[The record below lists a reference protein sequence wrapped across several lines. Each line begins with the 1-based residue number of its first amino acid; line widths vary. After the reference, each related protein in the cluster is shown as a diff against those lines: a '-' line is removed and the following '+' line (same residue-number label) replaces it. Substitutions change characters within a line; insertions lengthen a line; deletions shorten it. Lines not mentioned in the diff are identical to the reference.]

1 MKQKK
6 PVSALRQV
14 TWTALWRR
22 KGVCI
27 LLSAIAALGVF
38 SSMAL
43 QNLATRQEAAM
54 EKMVQTTQIHCVVLI
69 CSWGD
74 ATSVD
79 VIWTN
84 M

>member
-38 SSMAL
+38 SSIL
-43 QNLATRQEAAM
+43 PLGRRLLW
-54 EKMVQTTQIHCVVLI
+54 KRWCKPRRFIV
-69 CSWGD
+69 W
-74 ATSVD
+74 
-79 VIWTN
+79 
-84 M
+84 

>member
-54 EKMVQTTQIHCVVLI
+54 EKMVQTTQIHCVVTDPQGCLLY
-69 CSWGD
+69 
-74 ATSVD
+74 TSRCV
-79 VIWTN
+79 
-84 M
+84 

>member
-54 EKMVQTTQIHCVVLI
+54 E
-69 CSWGD
+69 
-74 ATSVD
+74 
-79 VIWTN
+79 
-84 M
+84 